1 MMEILVVD
9 DERPI
14 LSLWERFM
22 ERWGFSVD
30 TAGHGRQGLEMAR
43 GKHYPLVITDL
54 AMPVLSGQE
63 MINTIREEQPE
74 VRFIVTTGYG
84 TIELAVEMMKSGVHD
99 FLTKPINFD
108 HAELVI
114 RKCVESIGAQQ
125 DNVLLRRKNRD
136 LEELNELKE
145 KFIALTSHE
154 LRTPVSVIS
163 NVVEILRPQLA
174 GQDSEELFS
183 MISRSSAQLGEIVAQ
198 MHDLSGI
205 NSPRLELQIDRF
217 KLLPLCRE
225 IVEELQ
231 YVLEK
236 RKHRIGLDFPEDL
249 AVTADRLKFK
259 KVVREL
265 LQNAIKFTQDGGDIS
280 VAASVDDG
288 NRLNFAVSDTG
299 IGIPRE
305 NLDKIFHLFY
315 EVGSSMHHH
324 SSKDD
329 FLGGGMGVGLSIV
342 GDIVKA
348 HAGKVE
354 VTSEVGRGSCFNV
367 QIPQDPASYD
377 A

>member
-1 MMEILVVD
+1 MEILVVD
-9 DERPI
+9 DEGPI

-22 ERWGFSVD
+22 ERWGFSAD
-30 TAGHGRQGLEMAR
+30 TAQHGQQGLEMAR
-43 GKHYPLVITDL
+43 RKHYPLVITDL

-63 MINTIREEQPE
+63 MIQALRKEQPE
-74 VRFIVTTGYG
+74 VQFIVTTGYG

-99 FLTKPINFD
+99 FLTKPINFN
-108 HAELVI
+108 HAEQVI
-114 RKCVESIGAQQ
+114 RKCVEAIDAHQE
-125 DNVLLRRKNRD
+125 NVRLRRKNRD

-145 KFIALTSHE
+145 KFIAITSHE
-154 LRTPVSVIS
+154 LRTPVSVIGS
-163 NVVEILRPQLA
+163 VVEILRPQLA
-174 GQDSEELFS
+174 GQDTEELFS
-183 MISRSSAQLGEIVAQ
+183 LISRSSAQLGEIVAQ
-198 MHDLSGI
+198 MHELSGV
-205 NSPRLELQIDRF
+205 NSSGPELRIDRF

-231 YVLEK
+231 YVLER
-236 RKHRIGLDFPEDL
+236 RKHRIGLDFPEGM

-265 LQNAIKFTQDGGDIS
+265 LQNAIKFTEDGGEIS

-299 IGIPRE
+299 IGIPPE
-305 NLDKIFHLFY
+305 SFDKIFYLFY
-315 EVGSSMHHH
+315 EVGNSLHHH

-342 GDIVKA
+342 NDIVKA